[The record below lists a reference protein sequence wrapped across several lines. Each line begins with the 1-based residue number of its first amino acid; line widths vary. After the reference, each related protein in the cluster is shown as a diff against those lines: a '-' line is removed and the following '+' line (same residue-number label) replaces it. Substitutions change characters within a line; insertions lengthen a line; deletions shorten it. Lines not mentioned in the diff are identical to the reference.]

1 MSDLPEGVYLR
12 HPDSQGMRG
21 CHRFDNVAVRDGKAI
36 FEWNEYCGFGDKP
49 DPEYYGVVSSDTI
62 VKGARVFQT
71 MDDYLRYAEASVLP
85 QEMLTASPR
94 GSTGTLSRNAHQC
107 RDQYD

>member
-12 HPDSQGMRG
+12 HPEHQGHRG
-21 CHRFDNVAVRDGKAI
+21 DRTYDNVAIRDGLAI
-36 FEWNEYCGFGDKP
+36 YEWDEYCGFGDKP
-49 DPEYYGVVSSDTI
+49 DPQRWGVTSDDTI
-62 VKGARVFQT
+62 VKGACVFQT
-71 MDDYLRYAEASVLP
+71 MDDYLRYAEAYVLP